1 MPFRL
6 YNTLTR
12 QKVPFEPLDPSNV
25 RLYACGPTVY
35 DHLHIGNGRM
45 LIVFDVL
52 FRLLRHEYGADHVT
66 YVRNITDVD
75 DKINARAA
83 ERGVDIRVLT
93 DEMIKVFHEDAKA
106 LGCFGENDGVIE
118 PRATDHIAGM
128 IAMIEKLV
136 GKGHAYVAEG
146 HVLFDVPSM
155 PAYGKLSKRP
165 LDEMIAGARVE
176 VAPYKRGPMDFVLW
190 KPSIPAEPGW
200 ESPWGRGR
208 PGWHIECSAMS
219 WKHLGETFDIHGG
232 GIDLVFPH
240 HENEMAQSCSAFG
253 HDVMA
258 NVWMHNGHLQVEGE
272 KMAKSLGNFVTIR
285 ELLHTDGFGGRSWPG
300 EVLRLAILKTHYR
313 QPVDFTVKALE
324 EARIELM
331 SWANQLAHTDA
342 MNLSI
347 GQRGCGN
354 PPIPSDEVL
363 AALLDDLNTPKALT
377 ELRSIFSR
385 LLNGDDTARY
395 SLMQSCEFLGLL
407 RADRLS
413 VYSGPVGKGE
423 AAIVPD
429 QYQYIEEIK
438 TAIANDNH
446 ERREELITKLAH
458 WGVKVFTQEDGAV
471 TYEAMGDAGLDV
483 KALIDER
490 NAHRAAKNWA
500 EADRIRDKLAEKN
513 ITLRDNEDGT
523 TTAHV
528 YLTARSQGAAMA
540 TATPRAKK

>member
-1 MPFRL
+1 MPLRL

-12 QKVPFEPLDPSNV
+12 QKETFEPIDRSNV

-52 FRLLRHEYGADHVT
+52 FRLLRHEYDADHVT

-93 DEMIKVFHEDAKA
+93 DEMTKVFHDDVKA
-106 LGCFGENDGVIE
+106 LGCLAPTVE
-118 PRATDHIAGM
+118 PRATDHIAEM
-128 IAMIEKLV
+128 IALIEKLI
-136 GKGHAYVAEG
+136 GKGHAYLAEN

-190 KPSIPAEPGW
+190 KPSSPAEPGW

-232 GIDLVFPH
+232 GIDLLFPH

-272 KMAKSLGNFVTIR
+272 KMSKSLGNFVTIR
-285 ELLHTDGFGGRSWPG
+285 ELLTTDKFGGRSWPG

-313 QPVDFTVKALE
+313 QPIDFTVKALE
-324 EARIELM
+324 EAEGI
-331 SWANQLAHTDA
+331 
-342 MNLSI
+342 
-347 GQRGCGN
+347 CGEWFKFTYGVD
-354 PPIPSDEVL
+354 DEVEVPESVL
-363 AALLDDLNTPKALT
+363 QPLLDDLNTPASLAGIYELHAKA
-377 ELRSIFSR
+377 R
-385 LLNGDDTARY
+385 
-395 SLMQSCEFLGLL
+395 
-407 RADRLS
+407 
-413 VYSGPVGKGE
+413 
-423 AAIVPD
+423 
-429 QYQYIEEIK
+429 
-438 TAIANDNH
+438 ANDFGAASKLKASLELLGIRLHYKYFLARHFLFNAPRPDDQPDDFISADLLLDDDVARLAYMDH
-446 ERREELITKLAH
+446 IERRRKDYLQDYLRERALNDGELDT
-458 WGVKVFTQEDGAV
+458 
-471 TYEAMGDAGLDV
+471 
-483 KALIDER
+483 LISTRDSAR
-490 NAHRAAKNWA
+490 KNKNWA
-500 EADRIRDKLAEKN
+500 EADRIRDELDAMGIALK
-513 ITLRDNEDGT
+513 DNKDGT
-523 TTAHV
+523 T
-528 YLTARSQGAAMA
+528 SWEPKQ
-540 TATPRAKK
+540 

>member
-1 MPFRL
+1 MPLRL

-12 QKVPFEPLDPSNV
+12 QKEIFEPLEPANV

-52 FRLLRHEYGADHVT
+52 FRLLRHVYGETHVK

-93 DEMIKVFHEDAKA
+93 DEMTKVFHEDAKA
-106 LGCFGENDGVIE
+106 LGCLAPTVE
-118 PRATDHIAGM
+118 PRATDHIAEM
-128 IAMIEKLV
+128 IALIETLIA
-136 GKGHAYVAEG
+136 KGHAYVAEY

-190 KPSIPAEPGW
+190 KPSRAAEPGW

-219 WKHLGETFDIHGG
+219 WKHLGEVFDIHGG
-232 GIDLVFPH
+232 GIDLLFPH

-258 NVWMHNGHLQVEGE
+258 NFWMHNGHLQVEGE

-285 ELLHTDGFGGRSWPG
+285 ELLHTDVFGGRSWPG

-313 QPVDFTVKALE
+313 QPVDFTVRALE
-324 EARIELM
+324 EAERTLDRWGNRLRLDPAFDGKTASPDEKFL
-331 SWANQLAHTDA
+331 DA
-342 MNLSI
+342 LS
-347 GQRGCGN
+347 
-354 PPIPSDEVL
+354 
-363 AALLDDLNTPKALT
+363 DDLNVPAAVSRIHELLNAGHWADTFASADEQQGSFAWDDPSSGFLT
-377 ELRSIFSR
+377 EDQIKANKAAAVAALE
-385 LLNGDDTARY
+385 LLGIYPLAVIGVDATIDSLIAAR
-395 SLMQSCEFLGLL
+395 
-407 RADRLS
+407 
-413 VYSGPVGKGE
+413 K
-423 AAIVPD
+423 AA
-429 QYQYIEEIK
+429 
-438 TAIANDNH
+438 
-446 ERREELITKLAH
+446 
-458 WGVKVFTQEDGAV
+458 
-471 TYEAMGDAGLDV
+471 
-483 KALIDER
+483 
-490 NAHRAAKNWA
+490 RAAKNWA
-500 EADRIRDKLAEKN
+500 EADRIRDALAKKG
-513 ITLRDNEDGT
+513 ITLQDKPDGT
-523 TTAHV
+523 TTLHYHHV
-528 YLTARSQGAAMA
+528 GETGHFESKGSDA
-540 TATPRAKK
+540 TFEVKR

>member
-1 MPFRL
+1 MPLRL

-12 QKVPFEPLDPSNV
+12 QKEVFAPIDCAKV

-52 FRLLRHEYGADHVT
+52 FRLLRREYGENNVK

-75 DKINARAA
+75 DKINTRAA

-93 DEMIKVFHEDAKA
+93 NEMTKVFHEDAKA
-106 LGCFGENDGVIE
+106 LGCLAPTVE
-118 PRATDHIAGM
+118 PRATEHLAEM
-128 IAMIEKLV
+128 IALIEKLLA
-136 GKGHAYVAEG
+136 KGHAYVAEE

-190 KPSIPAEPGW
+190 KPSNPDEPGW

-258 NVWMHNGHLQVEGE
+258 NVWMHNGHLQVERE
-272 KMAKSLGNFVTIR
+272 KMSKSRGNFVTIH
-285 ELLHTDGFGGRSWPG
+285 ELLHTDKFGGRSWPG

-313 QPVDFTVKALE
+313 QPLDFTVKALE
-324 EARIELM
+324 EARSELK
-331 SWANQLAHTDA
+331 SWANQLAHTDE

-347 GQRGCGN
+347 GQRGLGN

-385 LLNGDDTARY
+385 HLNGDDTARY

-413 VYSGPVGKGE
+413 VYLGPVGTGE
-423 AAIVPD
+423 APISLD
-429 QYQYIEEIK
+429 QYQYIDEIQ
-438 TAIANDNH
+438 TAIANENH
-446 ERREELITKLAH
+446 ERRQELITNLAH
-458 WGVKVFTQEDGAV
+458 WGVKIVAQEYGAV
-471 TYEAMGDAGLDV
+471 TYEVMGDAALDV
-483 KALIDER
+483 KALIDAR
-490 NAHRAAKNWA
+490 NAARAAKNWA
-500 EADRIRDKLAEKN
+500 EADRIRDKLAEEN

-528 YLTARSQGAAMA
+528 YLTARSQGTAMA
-540 TATPRAKK
+540 TATPRVKK